1 MKKYLVLLLA
11 LALTMTLALPLLAH
25 AEALEEITI
34 LYPGEETDEMVAFL
48 EGPFAERVAQE
59 LNMKVNFTWLSWAD
73 YWDQKTLKLAANE
86 PVDLYWDGLGNLP
99 GIVNRKEAQPL
110 DALIASCWPE
120 TMKDILPDSQLAGG
134 KIKGET
140 YGIPSAYTASS
151 GMYQQVVVRQDLLE
165 AVGMSEITSPDDLR
179 EFAEKV
185 QAQFPEFRGPADIT
199 FKPITRYFADEQYY
213 TLAYDYMIVF
223 GEESKQAYNFA
234 ETDAF
239 KKVADFNR
247 EMYLDGLY
255 SDDLAIKYNE
265 RDSRMQTGLYLWV
278 EGSLGKDQEIGGSV
292 KTADPTAVLASY
304 LLAPEKP
311 RYINATGGEVLC
323 IPYSAK
329 NPEGAMKFLAWLWG
343 SQENYM
349 FCLYGVEGQD
359 WELNED
365 GRLVLISNTARGD
378 GYFYEWMFRNYNYKV
393 FGDDVSDEY
402 IETYKH
408 WDDEAIPSAMLGFA
422 FDNTGFE
429 AIETAVQES
438 WKNMTPIL
446 YGYVDW
452 DENYEN
458 ALSEMKA
465 AGVDEY
471 VAEFNRQLAEF
482 MAQ

>member
-1 MKKYLVLLLA
+1 MSEV
-11 LALTMTLALPLLAH
+11 
-25 AEALEEITI
+25 
-34 LYPGEETDEMVAFL
+34 
-48 EGPFAERVAQE
+48 
-59 LNMKVNFTWLSWAD
+59 
-73 YWDQKTLKLAANE
+73 
-86 PVDLYWDGLGNLP
+86 
-99 GIVNRKEAQPL
+99 
-110 DALIASCWPE
+110 
-120 TMKDILPDSQLAGG
+120 LPDSQIAGG
-134 KIKGET
+134 RIKGEI
-140 YGIPSAYTASS
+140 YGIPSAYTPSS
-151 GMYQQVVVRQDLLE
+151 GLYQEVVVRQDLLE
-165 AVGMSEITSPDDLR
+165 AVGMTEITSAADMR
-179 EFAEKV
+179 QFAELV
-185 QAQFPEFRGPADIT
+185 QVQFPEFRGPADFA
-199 FKPITRYFADEQYY
+199 FKAVARDLGDEEQYY

-223 GEESKQAYNFA
+223 GEETKKAYNFA
-234 ETDAF
+234 ETSAF
-239 KKVADFNR
+239 KRVAEFNR

-278 EGSLGKDQEIGGSV
+278 EGSLGKDQEIIGSV
-292 KTADPTAVLASY
+292 RTADPTAKLATYTLS
-304 LLAPEKP
+304 PEKP

-329 NPEGAMKFLAWLWG
+329 NPEGAMKFLAWLYS

-393 FGDDVSDEY
+393 FGDDVTDEY

-438 WKNMTPIL
+438 WKNMTPVL

-452 DENYEN
+452 DENYDK
-458 ALSEMKA
+458 ALAEMKN

-482 MAQ
+482 LAQ